1 MASKY
6 LKRFHVPKTF
16 EEILSDF
23 TKEILRTQPKDII
36 EFGIEYFKALESNP
50 NATQKYKINEDNY
63 KKEDKRKKDVRVFVE
78 NKLEISNEDKNRL
91 QNSME
96 KIDRISNTEKVQ
108 NEQNK
113 IEKEKKE
120 KEIKIKKEEEQRK
133 EVVKMGEKE
142 SKNKKESIQIKNEV
156 KIGDY
161 QYKKDNNINEKN
173 NLKIKEE
180 KENWYSKCFIR
191 LVDDFKNDKVNIT
204 LSLNE
209 DQKKWYSRCYI
220 RLVD

>member
-36 EFGIEYFKALESNP
+36 EYGIEYFKELESNP

-63 KKEDKRKKDVRVFVE
+63 KKEDKRRKDTRVFVE

-108 NEQNK
+108 NEQNN

-120 KEIKIKKEEEQRK
+120 KKIKIKKEEEQRK
-133 EVVKMGEKE
+133 EVVKIEEKE

-161 QYKKDNNINEKN
+161 QYKKDNDINEEN